1 MIKIELK
8 HLVSIE
14 DDKTTVTHILKD
26 RLNISSRL
34 LIKLKM
40 NEKILVNDVP
50 VFSNYIV
57 SAGDNIVVKI
67 DFEETDY
74 INPEEMNLNIL
85 YEDDYILAVDKTAGI
100 VVHPSSNHLN
110 GTLANRS

>member
-34 LIKLKM
+34 LVKLKM
-40 NEKILVNDVP
+40 NEKILVNNLP
-50 VFSNYIV
+50 VFSNYVV
-57 SAGDNIVVKI
+57 STGDEVIVKI

-74 INPEEMNLNIL
+74 IKPEEMNLDIL
-85 YEDDYILAVDKTAGI
+85 YEDDYLLAINKPAGI
-100 VVHPSSNHLN
+100 VVHPSSNHLD

>member
-40 NEKILVNDVP
+40 NEKILVNNLP

-57 SAGDNIVVKI
+57 LAGDEIVVKI
-67 DFEETDY
+67 DFKETDY
-74 INPEEMNLNIL
+74 IKPEKMNLGIL
-85 YEDDYILAVDKTAGI
+85 YEDDYLLAINKPAGI
-100 VVHPSSNHLN
+100 VVHPSSNHLS

>member
-40 NEKILVNDVP
+40 NEKILVKENMIS
-50 VFSNYIV
+50 F
-57 SAGDNIVVKI
+57 
-67 DFEETDY
+67 
-74 INPEEMNLNIL
+74 
-85 YEDDYILAVDKTAGI
+85 
-100 VVHPSSNHLN
+100 
-110 GTLANRS
+110 

>member
-8 HLVSIE
+8 HLVSTE

-40 NEKILVNDVP
+40 NEKILVNNLP
-50 VFSNYIV
+50 VFSNYVV
-57 SAGDNIVVKI
+57 STGDEVIVKI

-74 INPEEMNLNIL
+74 IKPEEMNLDIL
-85 YEDDYILAVDKTAGI
+85 YEDDYLLAINKPAGI
-100 VVHPSSNHLN
+100 VVHPSSNHLD

>member
-57 SAGDNIVVKI
+57 SAGENIVVKI
-67 DFEETDY
+67 DFGETDY
-74 INPEEMNLNIL
+74 INSEEMNLSIV
-85 YEDDYILAVDKTAGI
+85 YEDDYMLAVDKAAGI
-100 VVHPSSNHLN
+100 VVRPSSNQHN
-110 GTLANRS
+110 GTLANLS

>member
-57 SAGDNIVVKI
+57 STGDNIVVKI

-74 INPEEMNLNIL
+74 IKSEEMKLNIL
-85 YEDDYILAVDKTAGI
+85 YEDDYILAVDKPAGI
-100 VVHPSSNHLN
+100 VVHPSSNHLD